1 MHPSLRRGAH
11 GGPGSQVMNRLRL
24 LFAACLALAVVL
36 GGLFATG
43 AQAQTKRPEKIVFTV
58 LSAEGQASSGPLW
71 QPLLD
76 DLERA
81 IGIPV
86 EPIFGSNYSVLV
98 EAMAADQA
106 QIGWFSALPAVQAI
120 DRAGAEVIAR
130 TVDLEGKDSY
140 VSTLI
145 VRKGSGITAEDVAR
159 CGKRY
164 DFGIGDAQSTSG
176 TLAPMTY
183 FFSPRNIDPTAC
195 FATVRSANHQ
205 ANAFAVA
212 NGLVDVATSNS
223 VNTVFLRR
231 QNPQVAD
238 QIEEIWQSPP
248 IPESGILIRSDLP
261 ADVKARIREFF
272 VTYGQGFGPQAERQ
286 REVMHGLNYSQ
297 FRAADNSYL
306 DPIREMKADQAR
318 REGRPPEVAPPVNRG
333 DVLLQWWPFILIG
346 VLAVIAIALNAAPR
360 PTPAPGDPAKVP
372 EPPKKSL
379 AAWSLD
385 VLLWGGFAIILI
397 AAFNRVDL
405 PNIGNLFSN
414 PEKMQN
420 YGRDFLNPDF
430 SDWKALVALMWL
442 TVQIALWG
450 TFLAVFLAV
459 PLSLMASRNLSPAWL
474 VWPVRR
480 VMDLMRS
487 IPDLVIAT
495 LFIVAVGL
503 GPLAGVLAIALNTAG
518 VLAKLFSEAVESID
532 KGPIEGVKATGG
544 GRLHEI
550 MWGVIPQ
557 VAPLWTSFALYR
569 FESNSRAATVLGLI
583 GAGGIGQALFES
595 LQGFEYRTV
604 STIAIVI
611 VVAVTLID
619 MLSQAMR
626 KRLL

>member
-1 MHPSLRRGAH
+1 MRSLRT
-11 GGPGSQVMNRLRL
+11 
-24 LFAACLALAVVL
+24 LFAAVLALTVALL
-36 GGLFATG
+36 GLTWTG
-43 AQAQTKRPEKIVFTV
+43 AASAQTARPDKIVFTV

-76 DLERA
+76 DLERE

-98 EAMAADQA
+98 EAMRANQA

-120 DRAGAEVIAR
+120 DRAEGEVIAR
-130 TVDLEGKDSY
+130 TVDVEGKDSY
-140 VSTLI
+140 VSTII
-145 VRKGSGITAEDVAR
+145 VKKGSGITIEDVAA

-164 DFGIGDAQSTSG
+164 TFGIGDAQSTSG
-176 TLAPMTY
+176 TLAPLTY
-183 FFSPRNIDPTAC
+183 FFGPRNIDPRAC
-195 FATVRSANHQ
+195 FSTVRSANHQ
-205 ANAFAVA
+205 ANAFSVA
-212 NGLVDVATSNS
+212 NSQVDVATSNS

-231 QNPQVAD
+231 QNPQIAS

-248 IPESGILIRSDLP
+248 IPESGIIIRSDLP
-261 ADVKARIREFF
+261 ADVKAKIRRFF
-272 VTYGQGFGPQAERQ
+272 TTYGQGTGPQADRQ
-286 REVMHGLNYSQ
+286 RQVMQGLNYSQ

-306 DPIREMKADQAR
+306 NPIREMKADQAR
-318 REGRPPEVAPPVNRG
+318 REGRPSEVAPPSSAGSQFAR
-333 DVLLQWWPFILIG
+333 WSPFALIG
-346 VLAVIAIALNAAPR
+346 LLAVFAIILNVIPKRAP
-360 PTPAPGDPAKVP
+360 TAGDPAVVP
-372 EPPKKSL
+372 EAPKKSM

-385 VLLWGGFAIILI
+385 LLLWGGFAIILI
-397 AAFNRVDL
+397 AAFNTVDL
-405 PNIGNLFSN
+405 PNIVNLFSN
-414 PEKMQN
+414 SENMRN

-430 SDWKALVALMWL
+430 SDWRPLVGQMWL

-480 VMDLMRS
+480 VMDLLRS
-487 IPDLVIAT
+487 VPDLVIGT

-503 GPLAGVLAIALNTAG
+503 GPLAGVLAIGLNTAG

-532 KGPIEGVKATGG
+532 KGPIEGVKATGA

-550 MWGVIPQ
+550 SWGVLPQ

-583 GAGGIGQALFES
+583 GAGGIGQVLFES
-595 LQGFEYRTV
+595 LQAFDYRTV
-604 STIAIVI
+604 STIAIII

>member
-1 MHPSLRRGAH
+1 MI
-11 GGPGSQVMNRLRL
+11 RLRS
-24 LFAACLALAVVL
+24 CLAALTAVVAVL
-36 GGLFATG
+36 TGGLVA
-43 AQAQTKRPEKIVFTV
+43 APALAQTKAPEKIVFTI

-76 DLERA
+76 DLERE

-98 EAMAADQA
+98 EAMRANQA

-120 DRAGAEVIAR
+120 DRSSGEVIAR
-130 TVDLEGKDSY
+130 TVDSEGKDSY
-140 VSTLI
+140 TSSLI
-145 VRKGSGITAEDVAR
+145 VKKGSGITVDDVVK
-159 CGKRY
+159 CGKQY
-164 DFGIGDAQSTSG
+164 DFGLGDAQSTSG
-176 TLAPMTY
+176 TLAPLTY
-183 FFSPRNIDPTAC
+183 FFGPRNIDPRTC

-205 ANAFAVA
+205 ANSFAVA
-212 NGLVDVATSNS
+212 NGQVDVATSNS
-223 VNTVFLRR
+223 VNTIFLRR
-231 QNPQVAD
+231 QNPQIAD
-238 QIEEIWQSPP
+238 QIEVIWDSPP
-248 IPESGILIRSDLP
+248 IPESGIVLRSDLP
-261 ADVKARIREFF
+261 PALKARIKQFF
-272 VTYGQGFGPQAERQ
+272 TTYGQGFGPDADRQ
-286 REVMHGLNYSQ
+286 REVMKGLNYSQ

-318 REGRPPEVAPPVNRG
+318 REGRPSEVAPPTSAADRTG
-333 DVLLQWWPFILIG
+333 QILPFALIG
-346 VLAVIAIALNAAPR
+346 LLAIVAIALNVRPR
-360 PTPAPGDPAKVP
+360 RPAPALTPDQIPAA
-372 EPPKKSL
+372 PKKSM

-385 VLLWGGFAIILI
+385 ALLWGGFAIILL
-397 AAFNRVDL
+397 AAFNKVDL
-405 PNIGNLFSN
+405 PNIVNIFSN
-414 PEKMQN
+414 SENMRN

-430 SDWKALVALMWL
+430 SNWKPLVGQMWL

-459 PLSLMASRNLSPAWL
+459 PLSLMASRNLSPSWL

-480 VMDLMRS
+480 FMDLLRS
-487 IPDLVIAT
+487 IPDLVIGT

-503 GPLAGVLAIALNTAG
+503 GPLAGVLAIGLNTAG

-532 KGPIEGVKATGG
+532 KGPIEGVKATGA

-550 MWGVIPQ
+550 AWGVIPQ

-569 FESNSRAATVLGLI
+569 FESNSRAATILGLI
-583 GAGGIGQALFES
+583 GAGGIGQVLFES
-595 LQGFEYRTV
+595 LQAFEYRTV
-604 STIAIVI
+604 SMIAIII

>member
-1 MHPSLRRGAH
+1 
-11 GGPGSQVMNRLRL
+11 MNRLRN
-24 LFAACLALAVVL
+24 LFSGALALAVVL
-36 GGLFATG
+36 CGLAPAG
-43 AQAQTKRPEKIVFTV
+43 VAAAQSERPEKIVFTV
-58 LSAEGQASSGPLW
+58 LSAEGQASSGPIW

-76 DLERA
+76 DLEREL
-81 IGIPV
+81 GLPV

-98 EAMAADQA
+98 EAMRADQA

-120 DRAGAEVIAR
+120 DRSNAEVIAR

-145 VRKGSGITAEDVAR
+145 VKKGSGITVESVAQ

-164 DFGIGDAQSTSG
+164 TFGIGDAQSTSG

-183 FFSPRNIDPTAC
+183 FFSPRGINPTEC
-195 FATVRSANHQ
+195 FSTVRSANHQ
-205 ANAFAVA
+205 ANAFSVA
-212 NGLVDVATSNS
+212 NGQVDVATSNS

-231 QNPQVAD
+231 QNPQIAD

-261 ADVKARIREFF
+261 PDLKARIKRFF
-272 VTYGQGFGPQAERQ
+272 VTYGQGYGPDSERQ
-286 REVMHGLNYSQ
+286 RRVLEGLNYSQ

-318 REGRPPEVAPPVNRG
+318 REGRPPEVAPPATAGTLIGR
-333 DVLLQWWPFILIG
+333 WWPFALIG
-346 VLAVIAIALNAAPR
+346 VLALLAIALNLAPR
-360 PTPAPGDPAKVP
+360 RTPAAGDPALVP

-385 VLLWGGFAIILI
+385 VLLWGGFAIILL

-405 PNIGNLFSN
+405 PNIVNLFSN
-414 PEKMQN
+414 SENMRN

-430 SDWKALVALMWL
+430 SDWRPLVGQMWL
-442 TVQIALWG
+442 TIQIALWG

-459 PLSLMASRNLSPAWL
+459 PLSLMASRNLSPGWL

-480 VMDLMRS
+480 VMDLLRS
-487 IPDLVIAT
+487 IPDLVIGT

-503 GPLAGVLAIALNTAG
+503 GPLAGVLAIGLNTAG

-532 KGPIEGVKATGG
+532 KGPIEGVKATGA

-550 MWGVIPQ
+550 TWGVIPQ

-583 GAGGIGQALFES
+583 GAGGIGQVLFES
-595 LQGFEYRTV
+595 LQAFDYRTV
-604 STIAIVI
+604 STIAIII

>member
-1 MHPSLRRGAH
+1 MS
-11 GGPGSQVMNRLRL
+11 RLRH
-24 LFAACLALAVVL
+24 LFAGALALVVVL
-36 GGLFATG
+36 CGLLSPRAAS
-43 AQAQTKRPEKIVFTV
+43 AQEQRPEKIVFTI

-76 DLERA
+76 DLQRE
-81 IGIPV
+81 IGVPV

-98 EAMAADQA
+98 EAMRANQA

-120 DRAGAEVIAR
+120 DRSKGEVIAR
-130 TVDLEGKDSY
+130 TVDVEGRDSY
-140 VSTLI
+140 ISTLI
-145 VRKGSGITAEDVAR
+145 VKKGSGITAEDVAR

-164 DFGIGDAQSTSG
+164 TFGLGDAQSTSG

-183 FFSPRNIDPTAC
+183 FFGPRNIEPTAC
-195 FATVRSANHQ
+195 FKTVRSANHQ
-205 ANAFAVA
+205 ANSFAVA

-231 QNPQVAD
+231 ENPQIAD
-238 QIEEIWQSPP
+238 QIETIWESPP
-248 IPESGILIRSDLP
+248 IPESGIVLRSDLP
-261 ADVKARIREFF
+261 AGLKARIRQFF
-272 VTYGQGFGPQAERQ
+272 VTYGQGAGPNADHQ
-286 REVMHGLNYSQ
+286 REVLTALNYSQ

-318 REGRPPEVAPPVNRG
+318 REGRPSEVAPPTSPAVRLG
-333 DVLLQWWPFILIG
+333 RWAPFLLIG
-346 VLAVIAIALNAAPR
+346 VLALIALVLNLAPKREAAPVD
-360 PTPAPGDPAKVP
+360 PSQVPAPPT
-372 EPPKKSL
+372 KSL

-385 VLLWGGFAIILI
+385 LLLWGGFAIILL
-397 AAFNRVDL
+397 AAFKRVEL
-405 PNIGNLFSN
+405 QNIPHLFSN
-414 PEKMQN
+414 TENMRN
-420 YGRDFLNPDF
+420 YGRDFLDPDF
-430 SDWKALVALMWL
+430 TQWRSLVGQMWL

-480 VMDLMRS
+480 VMDLLRS
-487 IPDLVIAT
+487 VPDLVIGT

-532 KGPIEGVKATGG
+532 KGPIEGVKATGAG
-544 GRLHEI
+544 QLHEI
-550 MWGVIPQ
+550 AWGVIPQ

-583 GAGGIGQALFES
+583 GAGGIGQVLFES
-595 LQGFEYRTV
+595 LQAFDYRTV
-604 STIAIVI
+604 STIAIII

-619 MLSQAMR
+619 TLSQVMR

>member
-1 MHPSLRRGAH
+1 MTSLR
-11 GGPGSQVMNRLRL
+11 N
-24 LFAACLALAVVL
+24 LFAVAMALTVVL
-36 GGLFATG
+36 LGSCSAPPATG
-43 AQAQTKRPEKIVFTV
+43 SDRPDKIVFTV

-76 DLERA
+76 DLEAA

-86 EPIFGSNYSVLV
+86 EPVFGSNYSVLV
-98 EAMAADQA
+98 EAMSADQA

-130 TVDLEGKDSY
+130 TVDVEGKDSY
-140 VSTLI
+140 VSTII
-145 VRKGSGITAEDVAR
+145 VRKGSGITIEDVAR
-159 CGKRY
+159 CGGRY
-164 DFGIGDAQSTSG
+164 TFGIGDAQSTSG

-183 FFSPRNIDPTAC
+183 FFGPRNINPRTC
-195 FATVRSANHQ
+195 FSTVRSANHQ
-205 ANAFAVA
+205 ANAFSIA
-212 NGLVDVATSNS
+212 NGQVDVATSNS

-231 QNPQVAD
+231 QNPQIAD
-238 QIEEIWQSPP
+238 EIEEIWQSPP
-248 IPESGILIRSDLP
+248 IPESGIVIRSDLP
-261 ADVKARIREFF
+261 ADVKAGIRRFF
-272 VTYGQGFGPQAERQ
+272 TTYGQGMGPDSERQ
-286 REVMHGLNYSQ
+286 REVLRGLNYSQ
-297 FRAADNSYL
+297 FRAADSSYL

-318 REGRPPEVAPPVNRG
+318 RDGRPPEVAPPASAASQFAR
-333 DVLLQWWPFILIG
+333 WSPFALIG
-346 VLAVIAIALNAAPR
+346 LLAVFAIILNVLPK
-360 PTPAPGDPAKVP
+360 PAPVAADPAVVP
-372 EPPKKSL
+372 AAPKKSM

-385 VLLWGGFAIILI
+385 LLLWGGFAIILI
-397 AAFNRVDL
+397 AAFNTVDL
-405 PNIGNLFSN
+405 PNLGNLFSN
-414 PEKMQN
+414 PEKMQR

-430 SDWKALVALMWL
+430 SQWRLLVSQMWL

-450 TFLAVFLAV
+450 TFFAIFLAV

-480 VMDLMRS
+480 VMDLLRS
-487 IPDLVIAT
+487 VPDLVVAT

-532 KGPIEGVKATGG
+532 KGPIEGVKATGA

-550 MWGVIPQ
+550 TWGVLPQ

-583 GAGGIGQALFES
+583 GAGGIGQTLFEA
-595 LQGFEYRTV
+595 LQGFKYREV

>member
-1 MHPSLRRGAH
+1 
-11 GGPGSQVMNRLRL
+11 MNRLRTLSAAL
-24 LFAACLALAVVL
+24 LAFVLVLCGLAPAGVVN
-36 GGLFATG
+36 
-43 AQAQTKRPEKIVFTV
+43 AQSERPEKIVFTI

-81 IGIPV
+81 LGMPV

-98 EAMAADQA
+98 EAMRADQA

-120 DRAGAEVIAR
+120 DRSQGEVVAR
-130 TVDLEGKDSY
+130 TVDIEGKDSY
-140 VSTLI
+140 VSAII
-145 VRKGSGITAEDVAR
+145 VKKGSGITIEDVAQ

-164 DFGIGDAQSTSG
+164 TFGIGDAQSTSG
-176 TLAPMTY
+176 TLAPLTY
-183 FFSPRNIDPTAC
+183 FFGPRNITPTAC
-195 FATVRSANHQ
+195 FSTVRSANHQ

-231 QNPQVAD
+231 QNPAVAD
-238 QIEEIWQSPP
+238 QIEEIWESPP
-248 IPESGILIRSDLP
+248 IPESGIVIRSDLP
-261 ADVKARIREFF
+261 PDIKAKIRQFF
-272 VTYGQGFGPQAERQ
+272 VTYGQGFGPQVDRQ
-286 REVMHGLNYSQ
+286 REVMRGLNYSQ

-318 REGRPPEVAPPVNRG
+318 REGRAPEVAPPAGAG
-333 DVLLQWWPFILIG
+333 DQFARWSPFALIG
-346 VLAVIAIALNAAPR
+346 LLAVIAIVINLLPR
-360 PTPAPGDPAKVP
+360 TAPAPADPAVVP

-385 VLLWGGFAIILI
+385 VLLWGGFAIILL

-405 PNIGNLFSN
+405 PNIGNLFSS
-414 PEKMQN
+414 PDKMRV
-420 YGRDFLNPDF
+420 YGQDFLNPDF
-430 SDWKALVALMWL
+430 TNWRSLVGLMWL

-450 TFLAVFLAV
+450 TFLAVFIAV

-480 VMDLMRS
+480 VMDLLRS
-487 IPDLVIAT
+487 IPDLVIGT

-503 GPLAGVLAIALNTAG
+503 GPLAGVLAIGLNTAG

-532 KGPIEGVKATGG
+532 KGPIEGVKATGAS
-544 GRLHEI
+544 RLHEI
-550 MWGVIPQ
+550 TWGVLPQ

-595 LQGFEYRTV
+595 LQAFEYRTV
-604 STIAIVI
+604 SLIAII
-611 VVAVTLID
+611 IIVAVTLID

>member
-1 MHPSLRRGAH
+1 MS
-11 GGPGSQVMNRLRL
+11 RLRTL
-24 LFAACLALAVVL
+24 LAAVMAMTVVL
-36 GGLFATG
+36 FGLTAP
-43 AQAQTKRPEKIVFTV
+43 AAAQTQPERPTKIVFTI

-76 DLERA
+76 DLERE

-98 EAMAADQA
+98 EAMRANQA

-120 DRAGAEVIAR
+120 DRSKGEVIAR
-130 TVDLEGKDSY
+130 TVDVEGKDSY

-145 VRKGSGITAEDVAR
+145 VKKGSGITLDDVTQ
-159 CGKRY
+159 CGKRL

-176 TLAPMTY
+176 TLAPLTY
-183 FFSPRNIDPTAC
+183 FFGPRNITPTAC
-195 FATVRSANHQ
+195 FATVRSASHQ
-205 ANAFAVA
+205 ANSFAVA
-212 NGLVDVATSNS
+212 NGSVDVATSNS
-223 VNTVFLRR
+223 VNTIFLRR
-231 QNPQVAD
+231 ENPQIAD
-238 QIEEIWQSPP
+238 QIETIWESPP
-248 IPESGILIRSDLP
+248 IPESGIVIRSDLP
-261 ADVKARIREFF
+261 ADVKAKIRHFF
-272 VTYGQGFGPQAERQ
+272 VTYGQGFGPDSERQ
-286 REVMHGLNYSQ
+286 KAVMDGLNYSQ

-318 REGRPPEVAPPVNRG
+318 REGRPPEVAPPTSAGNQFKRIA
-333 DVLLQWWPFILIG
+333 PFALIG
-346 VLAVIAIALNAAPR
+346 LLAILAIVLNLLPRRTAAATEAAVIP
-360 PTPAPGDPAKVP
+360 D
-372 EPPKKSL
+372 PPKKSL

-385 VLLWGGFAIILI
+385 LLLWGGFAIILM

-405 PNIGNLFSN
+405 PNLGNLFSN
-414 PEKMQN
+414 SENMRN
-420 YGRDFLNPDF
+420 YGKDFLNPDF
-430 SDWKALVALMWL
+430 TLWRQLVGQMWL
-442 TVQIALWG
+442 TIQIALWG

-480 VMDLMRS
+480 VMDLLRS
-487 IPDLVIAT
+487 IPDLVIGT

-532 KGPIEGVKATGG
+532 KGPIEGVKATGA

-550 MWGVIPQ
+550 AWGVIPQ

-583 GAGGIGQALFES
+583 GAGGIGQVLFES
-595 LQGFEYRTV
+595 LQAFDY
-604 STIAIVI
+604 ST
-611 VVAVTLID
+611 L
-619 MLSQAMR
+619 R
-626 KRLL
+626 

>member
-1 MHPSLRRGAH
+1 MS
-11 GGPGSQVMNRLRL
+11 RLRHVL
-24 LFAACLALAVVL
+24 AGVLALAVVL
-36 GGLFATG
+36 CGLSPAG
-43 AQAQTKRPEKIVFTV
+43 AASAQTQRPSKIVFTV
-58 LSAEGQASSGPLW
+58 LSAEGQASSGPIW

-76 DLERA
+76 DLEREL
-81 IGIPV
+81 GIPV
-86 EPIFGSNYSVLV
+86 EPVFGSNYSVLV
-98 EAMAADQA
+98 EAMRADQA

-120 DRAGAEVIAR
+120 DRSQGEVIAR
-130 TVDLEGKDSY
+130 TVDIEGKDSY
-140 VSTLI
+140 VSTII
-145 VRKGSGITAEDVAR
+145 VKKGSGITIEDVAR

-164 DFGIGDAQSTSG
+164 TFGIGDAQSTSG
-176 TLAPMTY
+176 TLAPLTY
-183 FFSPRNIDPTAC
+183 FFGPRNIDPTAC
-195 FATVRSANHQ
+195 FSTVRSANHQ

-231 QNPQVAD
+231 QNPEVAD

-248 IPESGILIRSDLP
+248 IPESGIVIRSDLP
-261 ADVKARIREFF
+261 ADVKAKIREFF
-272 VTYGQGFGPQAERQ
+272 VTYGQGAGPDAARQ
-286 REVMHGLNYSQ
+286 REVLRGLNYSQ

-318 REGRPPEVAPPVNRG
+318 REGRPPDVAPPSSAANRVALWG
-333 DVLLQWWPFILIG
+333 PFALIG
-346 VLAVIAIALNAAPR
+346 LLAVFALIVNLLPKGAPVVAD
-360 PTPAPGDPAKVP
+360 PSAVPA
-372 EPPKKSL
+372 PPKKSM

-385 VLLWGGFAIILI
+385 ILLWGGFAIILV

-405 PNIGNLFSN
+405 PNLGNLFSN
-414 PEKMQN
+414 PDKMRT
-420 YGRDFLNPDF
+420 YGRDFLNPEF
-430 SDWKALVALMWL
+430 AHWRSLVGLMWL

-459 PLSLMASRNLSPAWL
+459 PLSLMASRNLSPPWL

-480 VMDLMRS
+480 LMDVMRS
-487 IPDLVIAT
+487 VPDLVVAT

-503 GPLAGVLAIALNTAG
+503 GPLAGVLAIGLNTAG

-550 MWGVIPQ
+550 TWGVIPQ

-583 GAGGIGQALFES
+583 GAGGIGQALFEN
-595 LQGFEYRTV
+595 LQAFKYREV
-604 STIAIVI
+604 STIAIII